1 MFSGSIFCILFLL
14 DCFDFAYE
22 YIFYYFNYYLPDFVT
37 AICLGFIFGFSVLD
51 ICFNLTL
58 CHNKSFVESLFL
70 TRDQAMSLW
79 SGSTDS
85 KTLDYKRTDPREY
98 QTVNSHKGNHL
109 NKRPSITESPVALC
123 VGHLI

>member
-1 MFSGSIFCILFLL
+1 MCIFHYL
-14 DCFDFAYE
+14 
-22 YIFYYFNYYLPDFVT
+22 NYYLSDFVT

-109 NKRPSITESPVALC
+109 NTRPSITQPSVAPC
-123 VGHLI
+123 AGRLI